1 MILNMVKIRQNVF
14 ETNSSSTHSISFCES
29 TIKYLD
35 IPRNTIIHL
44 SDYKNNCVIHGLN
57 FTEWSKLN
65 FLVFMALSFKY
76 VAIDFDRKQEE
87 LDFIDKTLNLIKIIV
102 KEECNSELTI
112 ENITDDF
119 ASFYVHEGYFN
130 TVFGVDYNINDDDF
144 KTILKDIIFNKNKFI
159 QDIYEEW

>member
-1 MILNMVKIRQNVF
+1 MIKIRKNVF
-14 ETNSSSTHSISFCES
+14 ETNSSSTHSVSFCES
-29 TIKYLD
+29 TIKHLN
-35 IPRNTIIHL
+35 IPKSTTIHL
-44 SDYKNNCVIHGLN
+44 SNYENNCVIHGLN

-87 LDFIDKTLNLIKIIV
+87 RDFIDKTLNLIQIII

-112 ENITDDF
+112 EDITDDF

-144 KTILKDIIFNKNKFI
+144 KKILKDIIFNKNKFI
-159 QDIYEEW
+159 QDTYEEW

>member
-1 MILNMVKIRQNVF
+1 MIKIRQNVF

-29 TIKYLD
+29 TIQHLD
-35 IPRNTIIHL
+35 IPRNTVIHL
-44 SDYKNNCVIHGLN
+44 SNYENNCVIHGLN

-87 LDFIDKTLNLIKIIV
+87 RDFIDKTLNLIQIII

-112 ENITDDF
+112 EDITDDF

-130 TVFGVDYNINDDDF
+130 TVFGVDYNINDEDF
-144 KTILKDIIFNKNKFI
+144 KKILKDIIFNKNKSI
-159 QDIYEEW
+159 QDTYEEW

>member
-1 MILNMVKIRQNVF
+1 MLKIRSNVF
-14 ETNSSSTHSISFCES
+14 ETNSSSTHSISINSIGNDFQYNE
-29 TIKYLD
+29 
-35 IPRNTIIHL
+35 IPKNTTIHL
-44 SDYKNNCVIHGLN
+44 SDYENNCVIHGLN

-87 LDFIDKTLNLIKIIV
+87 RDFIDKTLNLIQIII

-112 ENITDDF
+112 EDITDDF

-130 TVFGVDYNINDDDF
+130 TVFCVDYNINDDDF
-144 KTILKDIIFNKNKFI
+144 KKILKDIIFNKNKFI
-159 QDIYEEW
+159 QDTYEEW